1 MFDFVGHL
9 RIGSKNLLINLWAL
23 STLQLGGGGGGPKKV
38 CLKPARS
45 RGFEVEDFIFLS
57 TLLLLLLSLG

>member
-23 STLQLGGGGGGPKKV
+23 STLQLGGVAQTKFV
-38 CLKPARS
+38 DNQL
-45 RGFEVEDFIFLS
+45 EVEVLRLRIDRKS
-57 TLLLLLLSLG
+57 VV

>member
-23 STLQLGGGGGGPKKV
+23 STLQLGGGGPNKV
-38 CLKPARS
+38 C
-45 RGFEVEDFIFLS
+45 
-57 TLLLLLLSLG
+57 